1 MKFNYKFIFSWILV
15 VLWMFNIYYLSNMNS
30 ELSNTKSKDT
40 INTVVESTVV
50 VTNKDISKDNLN
62 SIVNGLNKPLRKCMH
77 SFVFFI
83 LVILFINAFN
93 NSNVRN
99 YKCYLFSIFFSF
111 MYACFDEFHQLYV
124 VGRTGQFMDIGIDMI
139 GVLIGVLVFYIYEL
153 LVKDRNIVKEKHSQC

>member
-1 MKFNYKFIFSWILV
+1 MKFNYRFIISWILV
-15 VLWMFNIYYLSNMNS
+15 ILWMFNIYYLSSMDS
-30 ELSNTKSKDT
+30 ELSNSKSKGT

-50 VTNKDISKDNLN
+50 VTNKDISKNSIN
-62 SIVNGLNKPLRKCMH
+62 SIVDILNKPLRKCMH

-93 NSNVRN
+93 NSNIRN
-99 YKCYLFSIFFSF
+99 YKCYLFSIFLSF

-139 GVLIGVLVFYIYEL
+139 GVLFGVLVFYIYGL
-153 LVKDRNIVKEKHSQC
+153 LVKDGRLSINS

>member
-1 MKFNYKFIFSWILV
+1 MMYNDYSFC
-15 VLWMFNIYYLSNMNS
+15 MNN

-40 INTVVESTVV
+40 INTIVESSVV

-93 NSNVRN
+93 NSNIRN
-99 YKCYLFSIFFSF
+99 YKCYLLSILLSF
-111 MYACFDEFHQLYV
+111 IYACFDEFHQLFV
-124 VGRTGQFMDIGIDMI
+124 TGRTGQLMDIGIDMI
-139 GVLIGVLVFYIYEL
+139 GVLFGVLVFYIYVL
-153 LVKDRNIVKEKHSQC
+153 LVKDRRLSLNS

>member
-1 MKFNYKFIFSWILV
+1 MKFNYRFIISWILV
-15 VLWMFNIYYLSNMNS
+15 ILWMFNIYYLSSMDS

-40 INTVVESTVV
+40 INTVVESSVV

-93 NSNVRN
+93 NSNIRN
-99 YKCYLFSIFFSF
+99 YKCYLFSIVLSF
-111 MYACFDEFHQLYV
+111 IYACFDEFHQLYV
-124 VGRTGQFMDIGIDMI
+124 TGRTGQLMDIGIDMI
-139 GVLIGVLVFYIYEL
+139 GVLFGVSVFYIYGL
-153 LVKDRNIVKEKHSQC
+153 LVKVWDNRKEEHSQC